1 MDEVKWKKI
10 SNIFL
15 LIALFF
21 ACILAVK
28 DVKDKQEQERSE
40 VIVKYNVD
48 TILTVFKSPEL
59 DLYKCLKINNVQYPE
74 VVYAQAVLE
83 TGYFTSK
90 LCREYNNLFGL
101 YNSKKQEFF
110 KFDNWEESV
119 LAYKN
124 MIQYKYIGGD
134 YYKFLDSIGYA
145 EDPNYINKL
154 KYIINDKRTTAEGN
168 FRYCKMWREE

>member
-1 MDEVKWKKI
+1 MDELKWKKI
-10 SNIFL
+10 SNIL
-15 LIALFF
+15 LLLALFF
-21 ACILAVK
+21 TCILAVK
-28 DVKDKQEQERSE
+28 DAKNRQEKEKPN
-40 VIVKYNVD
+40 IIKYNVD
-48 TILTVFKSPEL
+48 TVMLILRTPEL
-59 DLYKCLKINNVQYPE
+59 DLYKALKYYDVEYPE
-74 VVYAQAVLE
+74 IVYAQAVLE

-90 LCREYNNLFGL
+90 LCIKYNNLFGL

-168 FRYCKMWREE
+168 FRYHKMWREE